1 MRILGH
7 QKLPDNRD
15 TVEHSSAWAFSLFSA
30 ATLIAVV
37 GCSSPDQAT
46 GPSLAQGKNS
56 PVTRP
61 LKGKCETDVT
71 IVSIG
76 ADGRLDL
83 NIDYTCQL
91 SHLGLTHNT
100 VVQSVIPT
108 GPPAGVLLTGIVNN
122 TGAYVA
128 ANGDRVNSSFT
139 GTGVTNL
146 ANFSAVFEGTDT
158 FSGGTGRFAN
168 ASGSGH
174 IQGTAVLDPATG
186 TGKGQFT
193 IVGTITY

>member
-1 MRILGH
+1 MRRFGLP
-7 QKLPDNRD
+7 KLSHDRSS
-15 TVEHSSAWAFSLFSA
+15 VEQSMGRKLALAST
-30 ATLIAVV
+30 ATLIAVL
-37 GCSSPDQAT
+37 GCSSADQTT
-46 GPSLAQGKNS
+46 GPSLARGGNS

-61 LKGKCETDVT
+61 LTGRCETDVT

-83 NIDYTCQL
+83 NIDYTCQM
-91 SHLGLTHNT
+91 SHLGRTHNT
-100 VVQSVIPT
+100 VTQTVIPT

-146 ANFSAVFEGTDT
+146 ANFTAVFEGTDT

-168 ASGSGH
+168 ASGTAH

-193 IVGTITY
+193 IEGTITY